1 MLYLCDC
8 DRFLGIVNLKEI
20 WCNCALGF
28 TLHLPCGHAQPP
40 HLFCGLCGPV
50 QETRLTILDL
60 DRLPP
65 YPPLAML
72 SHLPCSPIWYAA
84 GGCSKP
90 ARRAQ
95 CTTWAH
101 HHRISLKNHT
111 PCPPPLHPLSGVGV
125 QVFSLEIKQVMPGM
139 AHNTWMNGEPFLG
152 YSSNSFHAL
161 RPTIQTDTS
170 IQTGVT
176 SGLPE
181 CLWPDGCRE

>member
-50 QETRLTILDL
+50 QETRLPILDL

-65 YPPLAML
+65 YPPLAMV
-72 SHLPCSPIWYAA
+72 SHLPCSTIWYAA

-111 PCPPPLHPLSGVGV
+111 PCPPP
-125 QVFSLEIKQVMPGM
+125 
-139 AHNTWMNGEPFLG
+139 PFLG
-152 YSSNSFHAL
+152 YPSNSFHAL

-181 CLWPDGCRE
+181 CPWPDGCRE